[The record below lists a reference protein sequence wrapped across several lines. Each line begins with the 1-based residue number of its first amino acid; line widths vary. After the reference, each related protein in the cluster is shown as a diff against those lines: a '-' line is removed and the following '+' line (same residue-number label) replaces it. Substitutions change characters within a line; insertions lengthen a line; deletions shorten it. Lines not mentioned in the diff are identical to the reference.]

1 MNESNVRLAPLE
13 EATPMGAPI
22 PIRRARRWRSPYENP
37 GAKPCVT
44 VFVTQRAYVRF
55 CAHAG
60 TDLDNEVGG
69 GLVGRWR
76 ADPVSGE
83 EFIVVEGVL
92 PARHTRQGSTFLTF
106 TQDTLVALHE
116 ELENRFPGKEL
127 VGWFHTHPRMGVFLS
142 GYDVWLHEHFFPQPW
157 QVALVIEP
165 HSASGGFFIRQGDG
179 RLDPHRYFG
188 FYELARDGRG
198 RNVIHWNNLKPDEEE
213 KGNVN
218 PPVRSEPA
226 SERKSDVNP
235 PARSEP
241 AIEKKGN
248 VNLSARS
255 EPAIEKKGNVNLSA
269 RSEPASEKKGN
280 VNPPA
285 RSEPAIEKKSNANPP
300 ARSES
305 ASEKKGNVNL
315 SARSESASE
324 KKVNVNPPARSES
337 ASERTEV
344 IK

>member
-1 MNESNVRLAPLE
+1 MNESKVRLAPLE
-13 EATPMGAPI
+13 ESSPMGAPI
-22 PIRRARRWRSPYENP
+22 PIRRARRWRSPHESQ
-37 GAKPCVT
+37 GVKPCVT

-76 ADPVSGE
+76 ADLESGE

-116 ELENRFPGKEL
+116 ELESRFPGKEL

-165 HSASGGFFIRQGDG
+165 HSASGGFFIRHEDG
-179 RLDPHRYFG
+179 RLDPQRYFG

-198 RNVIHWNNLKPDEEE
+198 RNVIHWNNLRLDDEE
-213 KGNVN
+213 KDI
-218 PPVRSEPA
+218 S
-226 SERKSDVNP
+226 NP
-235 PARSEP
+235 PARPEP
-241 AIEKKGN
+241 TSGKKD
-248 VNLSARS
+248 VSSPPAR
-255 EPAIEKKGNVNLSA
+255 P
-269 RSEPASEKKGN
+269 EPASGKKDASG
-280 VNPPA
+280 PPE
-285 RSEPAIEKKSNANPP
+285 RPEP
-300 ARSES
+300 
-305 ASEKKGNVNL
+305 
-315 SARSESASE
+315 
-324 KKVNVNPPARSES
+324 